1 MMKNTFPDLSK
12 LKVVVVSHIF
22 TSGPTQALVE
32 YLNQQDKAEQLLFIG
47 HPLLPRPGKE
57 NISFCYLFQRGKRI
71 KEIFH
76 QNFGPRFSLHYLE
89 NCLLTAFW
97 VLKTRQKWDLFIGVN
112 NLNTLSGLILKVL
125 GKVNKVV
132 FYGIDYAPKRFEHP
146 IVNVIYHWVDKV
158 AVFGA
163 DEIWLLSFRMIKA
176 RAKFKHLRIKRV
188 KVKVVPMGIW
198 FEKIKRT
205 PFEKVKKHQLVFMGH
220 LLKKQGVQMIIK
232 AIPEIVKKIPDFK
245 FLIIGKGEYK
255 STLERLVKVKRLQK
269 RVIFAGYIKD
279 YQKMARL
286 ISQSAC
292 AVALYQ
298 KGDLERN
305 YTYYADPGKIKDYLG
320 AGLPVILTDVS
331 HNAYEIEKAGCGVVV
346 DYDEKEVIQAVIKV
360 LSNKKKLKDYRKNA
374 LKYAKKYDWSKIYK
388 KVFRNLTK

>member
-1 MMKNTFPDLSK
+1 MF
-12 LKVVVVSHIF
+12 KVIVTSHIF
-22 TSGPTQALVE
+22 ASGPTQALVE
-32 YLNQQDKAEQLLFIG
+32 YLNHQDSVSEILFIG

-57 NISFCYLFQRGKRI
+57 NISFCRFYQRGRKT
-71 KEIFH
+71 KERFH

-97 VLKTRQKWDLFIGVN
+97 VLRTRQKWDLFIGVN
-112 NLNTLSGLILKVL
+112 NLNTLSGLILKIF

-132 FYGIDYAPKRFEHP
+132 FYGIDYAPRRFEHP
-146 IVNVIYHWVDKV
+146 IVNTVYHWIDKM

-163 DEIWLLSFRMIKA
+163 DEIWLLSSRMIKA
-176 RAKFKHLRIKRV
+176 REKFKNLRIKKA

-198 FEKIKRT
+198 FEKIKRA
-205 PFEKVKKHQLVFMGH
+205 PFAKVKKHQLVFMGH
-220 LLKKQGVQMIIK
+220 LLKKQGVQTVIK

-245 FLIIGKGEYK
+245 FLIIGKGEYGRELK
-255 STLERLVKVKRLQK
+255 RLVKAKKLEDK
-269 RVIFAGYIKD
+269 VIFTGYIKD
-279 YQKMARL
+279 YQKMAQL

-292 AVALYQ
+292 AMALYR

-346 DYDEKEVIQAVIKV
+346 DYDEKEVVQAVIKV
-360 LSNKKKLKDYRKNA
+360 LSNKKKLKDYRKKT
-374 LKYAKKYDWSKIYK
+374 LQYAKKYDWNKIYEK
-388 KVFRNLTK
+388 AFYGVLG